1 MELFFYFCF
10 KIHHVY
16 HNKRSVYLVVLSK
29 RRKGSWSYDILS
41 NFLVYGLVSQESV
54 CLWRSIYLE
63 IYIHIN
69 TPDTIEHVLV
79 FSNTSTT
86 FRQTGRFWLWRTFF
100 KHISEQSFGLSSF
113 SYYLQIHVTCMWLY
127 KDDYTYIA
135 GKYNPLNTKL
145 LMEN

>member
-1 MELFFYFCF
+1 MSFFKLLDKIISLYKVYLGLSYFQNWVSKIWEYYFLKFWLKNGYKWNFFFYFCF

-41 NFLVYGLVSQESV
+41 NFLIYGLVSQESV

-100 KHISEQSFGLSSF
+100 
-113 SYYLQIHVTCMWLY
+113 
-127 KDDYTYIA
+127 
-135 GKYNPLNTKL
+135 
-145 LMEN
+145 

>member
-1 MELFFYFCF
+1 MIRLYLCIKCILDFPISKIKFVRFKNIICSSFDLKMDTNGTFFFYFCF

-41 NFLVYGLVSQESV
+41 NFLIYGLVSQESV

-100 KHISEQSFGLSSF
+100 
-113 SYYLQIHVTCMWLY
+113 
-127 KDDYTYIA
+127 
-135 GKYNPLNTKL
+135 
-145 LMEN
+145 